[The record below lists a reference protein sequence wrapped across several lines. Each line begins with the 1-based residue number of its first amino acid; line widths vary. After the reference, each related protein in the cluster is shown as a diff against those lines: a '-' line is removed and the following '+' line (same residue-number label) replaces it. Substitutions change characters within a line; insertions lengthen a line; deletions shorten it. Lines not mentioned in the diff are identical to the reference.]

1 MECNAT
7 QAAAA
12 NSATAGM
19 EAATARKMMA
29 DFRAA
34 ITAQVASLEQ
44 RLGVD
49 AAQLAQVTFCFFQ
62 DLLYVIIGHSGPGH

>member
-1 MECNAT
+1 
-7 QAAAA
+7 
-12 NSATAGM
+12 
-19 EAATARKMMA
+19 MA

>member
-1 MECNAT
+1 M

-12 NSATAGM
+12 SSATAGM

-49 AAQLAQVTFCFFQ
+49 AAQLAQVTFFFFHGLRHVQ
-62 DLLYVIIGHSGPGH
+62 VGYSGSGH

>member
-1 MECNAT
+1 M

-19 EAATARKMMA
+19 EAATARKMLA
-29 DFRAA
+29 DFGAA

-44 RLGVD
+44 RLGMD
-49 AAQLAQVTFCFFQ
+49 AAQLSQVTCFFFH
-62 DLLYVIIGHSGPGH
+62 DLLHVHVGVS

>member
-1 MECNAT
+1 M

-19 EAATARKMMA
+19 EAATAKKMLA
-29 DFRAA
+29 EFQVA
-34 ITAQVASLEQ
+34 IIAQVASLEE

-49 AAQLAQVTFCFFQ
+49 AAELAKVTSLTVQESSNYVIAKYGSRPMAQV
-62 DLLYVIIGHSGPGH
+62 

>member
-1 MECNAT
+1 M

-19 EAATARKMMA
+19 EAATARKMLA
-29 DFRAA
+29 DFGAA

-44 RLGVD
+44 RLGMD
-49 AAQLAQVTFCFFQ
+49 AAQLAQVTFFFFH
-62 DLLYVIIGHSGPGH
+62 DLLHIHGDS